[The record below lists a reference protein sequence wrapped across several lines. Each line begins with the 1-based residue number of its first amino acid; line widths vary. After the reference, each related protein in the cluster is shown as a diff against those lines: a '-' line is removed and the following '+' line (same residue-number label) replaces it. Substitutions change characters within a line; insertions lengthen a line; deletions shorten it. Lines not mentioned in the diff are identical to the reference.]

1 MKSLSKK
8 AISLILAV
16 LMIMDVFTPV
26 AVVASANSPQNNVHV
41 LDEVPESETNSQNN
55 EILIPATPQKN
66 PKDDTLL
73 PAEVPGQN
81 SSQNSSQKPAQKP
94 AQNNKTPNQSYKSW
108 TLVNPGKTTYAKGD
122 ILDLSQLSVRVTKE
136 DGTVTTLS
144 YVQLLKDTNF
154 DVIENVGNKINLQ
167 PGKGS
172 VTLVGPNLN
181 PITVNIVVNDS
192 TDKLQGTNSND
203 ELVPAID
210 AQAKEEND
218 ELVVAENPND
228 KKTNIIEGNEQNSP
242 EKELDK
248 QKKED
253 KLEEEVLK
261 GNVFDQVL
269 GKDTENPFG
278 LKLFKN
284 QNEAD
289 ILAGIDELSRMM
301 AEFRSQFPTEQTQ
314 EEIDAGL
321 IRIYNINPVDP
332 VVQDKPMSPVFLRS
346 AFRSAGLFEA
356 ASFNADQNQGLEMS
370 GEEIPEPVGADSNG
384 LNLDGKKFTVMTR
397 FETSNAL
404 GPIQPGQFF
413 NIHLDEKLLVKDP
426 STLEPLRYNGEV
438 IARPTYDFS
447 KNIIT
452 YTIIREIPE
461 NIKVP
466 VNIPVDYN
474 QGKITLGT
482 DGTFTVT
489 NKVSGLGVK
498 APKDLVPQKVDKNG
512 NLAGSIIEP
521 GRGDVPELIEA
532 DDKSYKVDMD
542 AVGIPVVKDGKLE
555 GFNWTAQVVSTKNL
569 AEIDFHVNFT
579 TVKGS
584 GLGQIQNLALDGG
597 KVDNPDNNGL
607 TGKLGIVDSIHY
619 NPNKKQG
626 NKFTYTFYTPVT
638 AIQETY
644 MLDINAVANNKVGA
658 KRIVGTQ
665 GYPRSKVEDATPN
678 RVGMNNRTSILGEF
692 TSETSAKWTVTDQV
706 STSDDGKLPLESR
719 QLGGNQTLQTGQVAI
734 YGIDKATG
742 KMVQIG
748 SVENANPIPGAGE
761 NAATGRPQGTEG
773 QPVGTIAAYEYT
785 TSINQPED
793 KNSLT
798 LGGVA
803 ISKYEDLSID
813 QNWGLPARTNMPAQ
827 NIYAVDNSG
836 TKVSDDANV
845 PEGTDGQSTRR
856 ITVPNAK
863 VWDIDLNGK
872 ATRNQPKIQQDLPK
886 DFTSDSKNYKA
897 VENYNYYEPDRK
909 EYYVH
914 NRAIAEVNKKY
925 GSFTLY
931 KVGTYKN
938 EQGAEVTEKLP
949 GATFRLFPGPEV
961 VTDKDGK
968 ATFSNIE
975 PGTYTLMEVQ
985 APAGYKPAADTKI
998 VVDENGKVL
1007 ATGPNA
1013 SQEGDKTATQYEE
1026 DEKYPL
1032 FMNLKSY
1039 AVGKKG
1045 EKMTTYIY
1053 LKPREG
1059 GGTNQNTRLNI
1070 IGYDNSNI
1078 NVQVFDVSPA
1088 QRPAVSQAMDLQ
1100 NSPEKSAGGNV
1111 LNQVH
1116 NFAIT
1121 GYPNVTD
1128 GFSGKKGYQI
1138 KFPFQRFGTNWG
1150 FLVKVEGKNNSTNG
1164 TVFFEWLLDGDK
1176 DTVKSNSKIQKA
1188 IYPVDPSNTSNNTN
1202 NTGGSTGNQS
1212 KDTIVTIK
1220 NEKFETSPVEVTK
1233 VNSDKEKLGNAIFVL
1248 KDSDNNI
1255 LKTVTSI
1262 STEGK
1267 DKGKV
1272 SFGKMP
1278 PGHYVIE
1285 EIQSPDG
1292 YINSQVVFDVVVDK
1306 TNQVTYTPRFKDGK
1320 GTPIQGVDYWIENE
1334 VIADEDTKVPVTWVE
1349 QKMYI
1354 SENNPGEIGTQDG
1367 VWEAYRYESLNY
1379 DLHVK
1384 ASKASPGG
1392 RLTIQFDPNLDF
1404 TQYVNEIPKI
1414 KDGNDVL
1421 AEPYFN
1427 YDSNTLTYVF
1437 TDKAKGGAL
1446 DYKLQIQGII
1456 PSKFYA
1462 KNSGEYTFTNKVAPD
1477 QGNVQGNASQ
1487 TVTIKGFYDDY
1498 DSRTDSPTQ
1507 MYYFRDVYKEGD
1519 QWYVKALAYYNPKAN
1534 AEGGRRN
1541 ARTLS
1546 FNWMTTN
1553 WFGDRNIA
1561 RWEGYG
1567 SKPAFEL
1574 DDLKVYRVL
1583 PVPTGFKNYVT
1594 NEPNMPRSM
1603 GIIPENDPN
1612 TYKLVYSHG
1621 IDPDK
1626 PLYNSQGNISVSYD
1640 PSKIISSGVINTSL
1654 PLAVSMPKI
1663 SSANEGYVI
1672 EQTFKVTDLDKF
1684 RTKFRTFYMTN
1695 GNLESAFASKVNLN
1709 ESAASQASKEIPK
1722 YYKQTIM
1729 MVNENYV
1736 PTKFSIRKLS
1746 EADKKLLA
1754 GAVFTLIDSNNNR
1767 KSKTSGLDG
1776 IITFDNLQP
1785 GEYTLKET
1793 KAPENFNKVEKTWN
1807 INVSKDGYVTIREIS
1822 FDGQGDYLAGDNLTL
1837 DVSNRPTGTDF
1848 KVYKKD
1854 DKNQPLQGAEFT
1866 LKKDK
1871 MDGDVVQTV
1880 KSDTNGVVNFEKLK
1894 EGTYILEEKTPP
1906 AGFKKINKSWV
1917 VEVGANNKVK
1927 VYEYKDPNA
1936 EKPPEKENTDA
1947 TKSLFG
1953 EDGTK
1958 WVNVG
1963 KRPLNGWTLDDN
1975 RWGGY
1980 VGNNHQPYKM
1990 GTRILGINK
1999 KDGYV
2004 IQRYVIN
2011 PEGNKVNLNYASI
2024 HREKPWYNNM
2034 DWYEGKGA
2042 EPYKIFTL
2050 DKPVTGYVEDIRLQN
2065 YNIKDITSSIK
2076 TEGKVISGQNR
2087 LYLNFENK
2095 DYDKPIIIDV
2105 KVPYESV
2112 NGGVGTGMDLY
2123 ADGAVYWKSD
2133 YYESVSY
2140 IVEGDDVVKKKEDQS
2155 TQDIKGDHVSDDSL
2169 DVTNERNKYE
2179 FKFKKVD
2186 QNKMTDV
2193 VTGATFKLTGP
2204 HPSTETKWA
2213 YSGKDSKDSPDRG
2226 DGMVYF
2232 RDLVPGTYKLEET
2245 GAAQG
2250 YEKANTDWT
2259 VTILADGKVYIKD
2272 NNPGNTV
2279 PDNNPEHKW
2288 QKVKVNEGTKDN
2300 KSVSQNKDFETRPKE
2315 KLNTNIVEVNNTT
2328 HRMRQVYILNNS
2340 PENLN
2345 NPELQIHAQPEN
2357 RDITDKNTKIVSIR
2371 EVDKTSTTTNI
2382 VNPGNTVPYKVETIS
2397 HNGHNRLKINTE
2409 VTGEKALEVTIET
2422 DMPTTGSIGTGMD
2435 FKNYTNTYWA
2445 AESYADA
2452 NNFVLEPIQESKVG
2466 KNSNLQVDKDFKEA
2480 NHGATRLAEEDGTSL
2495 SNTVALTANEDV
2507 SSVTSLSK
2515 ALRSRFFRSVDG
2527 LELGD
2532 EIVGKPV
2539 GAGNGWEKVDPS
2551 KSEGRAEI
2559 AHENNMIKTRIS
2571 EIDKT
2576 KDRFKQVFLFTDGS
2590 PGNER
2595 LIEIH
2600 RQPEDYEL
2608 RLGFG
2613 KDIETI
2619 VNVYKVNSS
2628 NIDEAL
2634 KGSKTK
2640 ISATVTQ
2647 KDAKT
2652 ERVNGKHVTKPR
2664 RVQISVP
2671 GTQRGYILVEV
2682 ETSYKKDVGL
2692 GSDYWPNRTSTYTKY
2707 WVGDSY
2713 SSEAGINKNVVPE
2726 KTYSLTLN
2734 TPDGNGTLTVKD
2746 NKTTGIKYQ
2755 ELVSVTANPK
2765 QGYELADLKI
2775 NGTSY
2780 FQLGKTTYEFNMPNG
2795 NSTIEATFKKSEMQ
2809 PKSHSITV
2817 YGASN
2822 GKVEVQQSAVKG
2834 ERVKFNITPKQ
2845 GYQLA
2850 SVIVA
2855 GRSGQVQIENG
2866 NEFVMPD
2873 EDVSINVSFT
2883 ILQPQT
2889 YTISTNVSEGGSVTP
2904 TQSTAT
2910 AGKTIGLDINP
2921 AEGYRLESVN
2931 VVDENDIKT
2940 AEYNFL
2946 YNNFTMPAKNVTVKV
2961 TFAKIQYSIIKE
2973 QSQGGTVSIDKT
2985 TATKDEKVTITVT
2998 PDEGYEVGQVTG
3010 DNIPIRLIDGK
3021 YPFKMPA
3028 RDVTI
3033 RVTFNKKEA
3042 IPETIY
3048 DVGID
3053 GNTNR
3058 KVVVYTRTAPDKA
3071 KAGELVEFTVTPNLD
3086 YEITSVYVKLSDG
3099 SGKNVEPLNH
3109 DGNKYSFTMPNQAVT
3124 IYANVKYVQPPAN
3137 SYIVGISTNIVNG
3150 SASTDKQRAVVG
3162 DKVRITATP
3171 IKGYS
3176 LESLSVTKQWGGNVD
3191 VQYDN
3196 QGPYFIM
3203 PSDSV
3208 TVYAK
3213 FKEGQGPNP
3222 GGGSDV
3228 QPDDNELGYLIYD
3241 PTRQDGKFEKETKIT
3256 NKKQGFVPKIF
3267 KRNFIGRPLEG
3278 ATFTVKKMT
3287 DNTYKTVDNSFASV
3301 TATSDDKGNVTFK
3314 DQSGNIVALEKG
3326 FYILTE
3332 DKAPTGYKKI
3342 IADWKIEVKDDGGR
3356 VYAVYKGP
3364 EDTPSSLVNDNEKAK
3379 AGDTTKENII
3389 VKSRLTDINP
3399 ESKTFVQ
3406 RIYIDTRK
3414 HSGIVNVQIIPKHK
3428 REEIDR
3434 PGLPPVTIKEG
3445 VKTAYRS
3452 TYKIANPGSNKDI
3465 ADGKFDHILRTY
3477 DLSGDNVTMINTARW
3492 RPFDWGFDED
3502 QLNLEQG
3509 VYIVEVEGYY
3519 DDSIIDKRVTN
3530 EVKINENYKFL
3541 DKNDNVTKDPTLK
3554 VPYDRTDLDEKD
3566 LAKLDLHVD
3575 LYEGKRE
3582 FKQLKVDA
3590 NGNASYEVVDK
3601 GSYQGGAAQVT
3612 DFVKSKKGEEAA
3624 KTWSNTQD
3632 HKTKYANFVG
3642 KEVVLNGNKTY
3653 ITGKVEPALGTPL
3666 LHADTSV
3673 NLKPIYDSEKEQE
3686 LPKEGMEIINDEE
3699 TYNITFSKH
3708 GKDDPNWADNGEQ
3721 VTRNRLEGAIFKLQE
3736 LAPGGYI
3743 DMPGTFVASAFNG
3756 YFGFRGLKPGR
3767 YRLMEVKAPEGYKPI
3782 KDAIL
3787 YMTIKYTGDIV
3798 DGKTGEITP
3807 GKGLVTLEYNENA
3820 NGIIKYAP
3828 GENAT
3833 EKDGK
3838 LVDYVTSATAKN
3850 MGKIINEKPGKGKV
3864 TIYKKDGGGN
3874 ALSGANFK
3882 LTRLSS
3888 KLQEDPTKPA
3898 DGTTGVSYNKESATI
3913 NETAIATIASKE
3925 APNPK
3930 VQNGKIISLDPVR
3943 VGDTSISGESIPN
3956 AEVTVKF
3963 SENSQF
3969 KVTTSTSGKFTVNV
3983 PGEVILSEN
3992 NQITAN
3998 IKGKGLVVFDELA
4011 IGNYVLEETK
4021 SPDGYQ
4027 NKGQKWYFTVG
4038 GKGLDPYAGPVTR
4051 KGEDL
4056 TKLISI
4062 TKSDIEVVKPN
4073 AGDTTEAGT
4082 IKPNS
4087 AHVLSIKSNFKLADG
4102 MEIRPG
4108 DYFKVKL
4115 SDYMDLKGIY
4125 DKELIDGLDIFA
4137 EGIGTIAKANYD
4149 YDNGIITYTFTDY
4162 ANTYDLKDFETTL
4175 TGHIRRDKLRYSE
4188 NNVPVGI
4195 MMLNGTNT
4203 FKNIKVVYEL
4213 DTASHT
4219 DRYGN
4224 NLNIASKITRF
4235 NPQTG
4240 EFEHII
4246 YLNREQRFSTA
4257 STLVYKPGTDVENL
4271 HVEEFKINEKWTQ
4284 SQYRKDNIDLFMPPS
4299 FYLDPA
4305 NYQYFRKPTD
4315 ETYSKIVNDE
4325 SPAKVQYNDGDLDW
4339 NDTYIIRMT
4348 GRIANG
4354 KDRSYFNPTVRI
4366 DNIVYPVWSARED
4379 YVYEQ
4384 WNKNLAEGKLEI
4396 TAINPMNEITF
4407 KKLDQSGEILPGA
4420 TFKLVKYNEGTK
4432 KWDDVAD
4439 STKTSGTDGLIKFEK
4454 LAPGKYGLVETE
4466 APDGYS
4472 KIEGNAVEFTVEKDG
4487 VITRKVTKPKDQVPV
4502 GQDPGEKPKEGTS
4515 TINLAGENQGAS
4527 SGESTN
4533 KKVDMVTVDEPVGNG
4548 PINVINY
4555 KDIEFQKVDAEL
4567 DGDNKK
4573 VFLPGA
4579 EFEVYKKDENGDYKP
4594 YKIKNSEGKEE
4605 TMIAKSGAEGKFKV
4619 SLNKPGDYALKETKA
4634 PEKYAKMPGWIKE
4647 FRLADGK
4654 LYTLEKDP
4662 IKASHTDSPHGWISS
4677 EVVSL
4682 DKEKGTFKQRIVIN
4696 PNHDNFTI
4704 PNDQSY
4710 LRIFENGWSI
4720 TPKADGE
4727 NNGGKVKVALIGKD
4741 STKKISDLKETD
4753 FKEEYSPE
4761 IYKPED
4767 GNTRSAYSLKTITG
4781 NSKTDGSVTTTDSI
4795 VVEYTGTLA
4804 QGNTK
4809 VDQKAE
4815 VILNYSI
4822 EDHVEYSLDWTVL
4835 TENKS
4840 VYAEHKLTV
4849 SVQVENKKAEYPG
4862 TGGMGTFIF
4871 TSCGLALMGL
4881 AYLSYRRRRGLVF
4894 DE

>member
-1 MKSLSKK
+1 MKSLSKR

-26 AVVASANSPQNNVHV
+26 AVVASTNSPQNNVHV

-55 EILIPATPQKN
+55 DILIPAKPQTN
-66 PKDDTLL
+66 PEEDTLV
-73 PAEVPGQN
+73 PAEVPG
-81 SSQNSSQKPAQKP
+81 QNSSQKPAQKP
-94 AQNNKTPNQSYKSW
+94 AQKPVQNNKTPNQSYKSW

-154 DVIENVGNKINLQ
+154 DIIENVGNKINLQ

-172 VTLVGPNLN
+172 VTLVGPSLN

-192 TDKLQGTNSND
+192 ADKLQGTNSKD

-210 AQAKEEND
+210 PQAKEEND

-242 EKELDK
+242 EKDK
-248 QKKED
+248 QTEE
-253 KLEEEVLK
+253 KLEEEALK

-269 GKDTENPFG
+269 GKDTESPFG

-289 ILAGIDELSRMM
+289 ILAGMDELSRMM

-332 VVQDKPMSPVFLRS
+332 AVQDKPMSPVFLRS

-426 STLEPLRYNGEV
+426 STLEPLRYNGEI

-489 NKVSGLGVK
+489 NKVSGLGVTN
-498 APKDLVPQKVDKNG
+498 PKDLIPQKVDKNG

-521 GRGDVPELIEA
+521 GRGDVPELIES

-542 AVGIPVVKDGKLE
+542 AVGIPVVENGVLK
-555 GFNWTAQVVSTKNL
+555 GFNWTAQVVSTVNL
-569 AEIDFHVNFT
+569 EGIDFHVNFT

-584 GLGQIQNLALDGG
+584 GLGEIQNLALDGEPV
-597 KVDNPDNNGL
+597 KKDQNNINGQ
-607 TGKLGIVDSIHY
+607 LGIVDSIHY
-619 NPNKKQG
+619 KPDKKDG

-638 AIQETY
+638 ATQETY
-644 MLDINAVANNKVGA
+644 MLDINAVANGKVGA

-665 GYPRSKVEDATPN
+665 GYPRDKVADATPN

-692 TSETSAKWTVTDQV
+692 PNSTQAKWTVTDQV

-719 QLGGNQTLQTGQVAI
+719 QLGGNQSLKTAKIAV
-734 YGIDKATG
+734 YGIDTATG
-742 KMVQIG
+742 KMVVKSAETII
-748 SVENANPIPGAGE
+748 NPPAIPGK
-761 NAATGRPQGTEG
+761 GTNPNTA

-785 TSINQPED
+785 TDLDQQNPSAY
-793 KNSLT
+793 T

-803 ISKYEDLSID
+803 ISKAQDLSID
-813 QNWGLPARTNMPAQ
+813 QNWGLATDAKMPAQ
-827 NIYAVDNSG
+827 TIKAVDAGGNELG
-836 TKVSDDANV
+836 KVDVPAATDDS
-845 PEGTDGQSTRR
+845 STRR
-856 ITVPNAK
+856 ITIPNVK
-863 VWDIDLNGK
+863 VWSIDNEGK
-872 ATRNQPKIQQDLPK
+872 ATKVLPKIDQGLPK
-886 DFTSDSKNYKA
+886 EETIGEKTFQFL
-897 VENYNYYEPDRK
+897 ENYNYYEPSRH

-914 NRAIAEVNKKY
+914 NRAVEKTQNKFGK
-925 GSFTLY
+925 FTLL
-931 KVGTYKN
+931 KTGPGDK
-938 EQGAEVTEKLP
+938 EGEPDKPLE

-985 APAGYKPAADTKI
+985 APQGYKPAADTKI

-1013 SQEGDKTATQYEE
+1013 SQESDKTATQYEE
-1026 DEKYPL
+1026 DKKYPL

-1039 AVGKKG
+1039 AVKQKDGK
-1045 EKMTTYIY
+1045 MVTYIY

-1070 IGYDNSNI
+1070 IGYNNDNSNFQ
-1078 NVQVFDVSPA
+1078 VQVFDVSPG
-1088 QRPAVSQAMDLQ
+1088 QRPKVSEAMDLQ
-1100 NSPEKSAGGNV
+1100 NSPETFAGGNV
-1111 LNQVH
+1111 LNQVN

-1121 GYPNVTD
+1121 GYPNVKD
-1128 GFSGKKGYQI
+1128 GFSGKTGYQI
-1138 KFPFQRFGTNWG
+1138 KLPYQRFGTNWG
-1150 FLVKVEGKNNSTNG
+1150 FLVKVEGTNNSTDG
-1164 TVFFEWLLDGDK
+1164 TVFFEWLLDGDYN
-1176 DTVKSNSKIQKA
+1176 TVNSNSKIQKA
-1188 IYPVDPSNTSNNTN
+1188 IYPVDSNNISN
-1202 NTGGSTGNQS
+1202 NTGGSTTNNQ

-1220 NEKFETSPVEVTK
+1220 NEKFKPIPIEVTK
-1233 VNSDKEKLGNAIFVL
+1233 VDSNKEPLGNATFVL

-1255 LKTVTSI
+1255 IKTVTSN
-1262 STEGK
+1262 SAEGEN
-1267 DKGKV
+1267 KGKV
-1272 SFGKMP
+1272 SFEDMP

-1292 YINSQVVFDVVVDK
+1292 YINSQLVFDVVVDK
-1306 TNQVTYTPRFKDGK
+1306 ANQVTYTPRFKYGK
-1320 GTPIQGVDYWIENE
+1320 GTPIQGVDYWIENKE
-1334 VIADEDTKVPVTWVE
+1334 IVDENAKVPVTTVN

-1379 DLHVK
+1379 EATIK
-1384 ASKASPGG
+1384 TNTAQKGS

-1404 TQYVNEIPKI
+1404 TQYVNEIPKLI
-1414 KDGNDVL
+1414 DNGTVIAD
-1421 AEPYFN
+1421 PYFN

-1437 TDKAKGGAL
+1437 NQNSKQGETEF
-1446 DYKLQIQGII
+1446 KLKIVGII

-1462 KNSGEYTFTNKVAPD
+1462 KNSGTYSFTNVVAPG
-1477 QGNVQGNASQ
+1477 QTGVKGNQ
-1487 TVTIKGFYDDY
+1487 TETTTVKAFYDDY
-1498 DSRTDSPTQ
+1498 DSAKDGSQPTQ

-1519 QWYVKALAYYNPKAN
+1519 QWYVKALAYYNPMAN
-1534 AEGGRRN
+1534 AQGNRRDP
-1541 ARTLS
+1541 RTLS

-1567 SKPAFEL
+1567 AEPAFKL
-1574 DDLKVYRVL
+1574 NDLKVYRVL
-1583 PVPTGFKNYVT
+1583 PVPKFTYFT

-1603 GIIPENDPN
+1603 GIVPENDPN

-1626 PLYNSQGNISVSYD
+1626 TLYDSQGNISVTYN
-1640 PSKIISSGVINTSL
+1640 PSMIISSGGVNTSL
-1654 PLAVSMPKI
+1654 PLSVSMPKI
-1663 SSANEGYVI
+1663 SDANEGYVI

-1684 RTKFRTFYMTN
+1684 RKKFRTFYMTN
-1695 GNLESAFASKVNLN
+1695 GKLESAFASKVNLN
-1709 ESAASQASKEIPK
+1709 EAAASQASKEIPK

-1729 MVNENYV
+1729 MVNEKYV
-1736 PTKFSIRKLS
+1736 PTKFSIKKLS
-1746 EADKKLLA
+1746 EADGKLLA

-1767 KSKTSGLDG
+1767 KSKTTGLDG

-1793 KAPENFNKVEKTWN
+1793 KAPDNFNPVDKTWHV
-1807 INVSKDGYVTIREIS
+1807 NVTKDGNVTIREIR

-1854 DKNQPLQGAEFT
+1854 DANQPLQGAEFT
-1866 LKKDK
+1866 LTKQSDK
-1871 MDGDVVQTV
+1871 SVRTV

-1953 EDGTK
+1953 KDGTK

-1963 KRPLNGWTLDDN
+1963 KRPLNGWDLNDN

-1980 VGNNHQPYKM
+1980 VGNSQQPYKM

-1999 KDGYV
+1999 GQKYV
-2004 IQRYVIN
+2004 IQRYIIN
-2011 PEGNKVNLNYASI
+2011 PEAGNMNLNSAVI

-2034 DWYEGKGA
+2034 TWYAGKEDIKA
-2042 EPYKIFTL
+2042 FIL
-2050 DKPVTGYVEDIRLQN
+2050 NKPVTGYVEDIRLQDFGLTELSIGGLN
-2065 YNIKDITSSIK
+2065 SDIK
-2076 TEGKVISGQNR
+2076 TGTVQYSGNQQR
-2087 LYLNFENK
+2087 LSLQFTDAAKTKIGNN
-2095 DYDKPIIIDV
+2095 PIIIDV
-2105 KVPYESV
+2105 KVPYTNE

-2123 ADGAVYWKSD
+2123 ADGTVYWKSD

-2186 QNKMTDV
+2186 QDKDTDA
-2193 VTGATFKLTGP
+2193 VTGATFKLQGP
-2204 HPSTETKWA
+2204 KIDDKNLGEEFWA
-2213 YSGKDSKDSPDRG
+2213 HSGKD
-2226 DGMVYF
+2226 GMVNF
-2232 RDLVPGTYKLEET
+2232 KDLVPGVYKLIET
-2245 GAAQG
+2245 GPAQG
-2250 YEKANTDWT
+2250 YEPSHTDWT
-2259 VTILADGKVYIKD
+2259 VFITREGKTYIRD
-2272 NNPGNTV
+2272 NNSNTGGEA
-2279 PDNNPEHKW
+2279 NPNTQW
-2288 QKVKVNEGTKDN
+2288 QKVTPNDKQVNKTFANLPNNPPKVAT
-2300 KSVSQNKDFETRPKE
+2300 Q
-2315 KLNTNIVEVNNTT
+2315 IVEVNKKLNKF
-2328 HRMRQVYILNNS
+2328 RQVFIINGNPETLKDTYFELHAQEETRSLNDSNIKIVSLKEIGQDSTPTDIKNPGADVTYTKEPLNKNGFDRIRIKPNVAGPEHRLALTIEGDIPYSGTIGTGLDFYNYGSYDQNNKYTGNHYWAAENYPSLADMTLQDSQPSSSGKSRSVYVADDSQAIGPKPRSVSAYMMRSMSLDAKDQTLAEMVMGNELEIGDNLVGTAVRSGNGWETVDTSKSDDPDVSNDSPGFIETKIFEINKTEGKYRQRFLIKPGKNLNTPKFSIHSQPEKNHLNGGGPSSNGIPVPLNFKVISMKAVEYNSSINDPKYTGESLSLRNYLNNQINGYYRYEGYIKTNGKKAIVIDVEYDYPKS
-2340 PENLN
+2340 GKIGLGIDFYPVSTDQSTKYWTAESYSNGAGGINYKTQETTYKITKN
-2345 NPELQIHAQPEN
+2345 NPSNGSLTITKETGIKEGEQVTITATPSNGFILESLMVDNKQVSVDGNNQYVLTMPGHDVNVIATFKAKPQETYKVWTENTKLKAEPNENVSAGTPVKVTVTLDSNEELDRLYYNDGIIDV
-2357 RDITDKNTKIVSIR
+2357 DIDKNTMTFNMPASNVMVKATFKQITQPQPTEYSI
-2371 EVDKTSTTTNI
+2371 TSYNSTTGSVTAKPNAKPGETVKLTVTPANGYEIESINITNEHEVGIPGLYVNQKDLTFQMPSQNVKIIATFRLKKQVKSFSVVGDNDGIRGRVAVDPTESNNGYAKVGEKVTFTVIPGYNYKVKRVYLRTNNGRIIDNVAVLEANNKGYFIMPDISPDESITI
-2382 VNPGNTVPYKVETIS
+2382 VASYDKLKAGDREETYQATEKIPYKVEKT
-2397 HNGHNRLKINTE
+2397 
-2409 VTGEKALEVTIET
+2409 
-2422 DMPTTGSIGTGMD
+2422 
-2435 FKNYTNTYWA
+2435 
-2445 AESYADA
+2445 
-2452 NNFVLEPIQESKVG
+2452 
-2466 KNSNLQVDKDFKEA
+2466 
-2480 NHGATRLAEEDGTSL
+2480 
-2495 SNTVALTANEDV
+2495 
-2507 SSVTSLSK
+2507 
-2515 ALRSRFFRSVDG
+2515 
-2527 LELGD
+2527 
-2532 EIVGKPV
+2532 
-2539 GAGNGWEKVDPS
+2539 VDP
-2551 KSEGRAEI
+2551 KLG
-2559 AHENNMIKTRIS
+2559 
-2571 EIDKT
+2571 
-2576 KDRFKQVFLFTDGS
+2576 
-2590 PGNER
+2590 PGVKEVD
-2595 LIEIH
+2595 
-2600 RQPEDYEL
+2600 Q
-2608 RLGFG
+2608 
-2613 KDIETI
+2613 
-2619 VNVYKVNSS
+2619 
-2628 NIDEAL
+2628 
-2634 KGSKTK
+2634 KG
-2640 ISATVTQ
+2640 
-2647 KDAKT
+2647 
-2652 ERVNGKHVTKPR
+2652 
-2664 RVQISVP
+2664 
-2671 GTQRGYILVEV
+2671 VE
-2682 ETSYKKDVGL
+2682 
-2692 GSDYWPNRTSTYTKY
+2692 
-2707 WVGDSY
+2707 
-2713 SSEAGINKNVVPE
+2713 
-2726 KTYSLTLN
+2726 
-2734 TPDGNGTLTVKD
+2734 
-2746 NKTTGIKYQ
+2746 
-2755 ELVSVTANPK
+2755 
-2765 QGYELADLKI
+2765 
-2775 NGTSY
+2775 
-2780 FQLGKTTYEFNMPNG
+2780 
-2795 NSTIEATFKKSEMQ
+2795 
-2809 PKSHSITV
+2809 
-2817 YGASN
+2817 
-2822 GKVEVQQSAVKG
+2822 
-2834 ERVKFNITPKQ
+2834 
-2845 GYQLA
+2845 
-2850 SVIVA
+2850 
-2855 GRSGQVQIENG
+2855 
-2866 NEFVMPD
+2866 
-2873 EDVSINVSFT
+2873 
-2883 ILQPQT
+2883 
-2889 YTISTNVSEGGSVTP
+2889 GSVTYNYVI
-2904 TQSTAT
+2904 SIEKGTA
-2910 AGKTIGLDINP
+2910 AD
-2921 AEGYRLESVN
+2921 
-2931 VVDENDIKT
+2931 
-2940 AEYNFL
+2940 AEY
-2946 YNNFTMPAKNVTVKV
+2946 PADWPQDLLA
-2961 TFAKIQYSIIKE
+2961 TFQAMK
-2973 QSQGGTVSIDKT
+2973 G
-2985 TATKDEKVTITVT
+2985 
-2998 PDEGYEVGQVTG
+2998 EGDRIAAYARTEVAGS
-3010 DNIPIRLIDGK
+3010 
-3021 YPFKMPA
+3021 
-3028 RDVTI
+3028 
-3033 RVTFNKKEA
+3033 
-3042 IPETIY
+3042 
-3048 DVGID
+3048 
-3053 GNTNR
+3053 
-3058 KVVVYTRTAPDKA
+3058 RTAPTT
-3071 KAGELVEFTVTPNLD
+3071 E
-3086 YEITSVYVKLSDG
+3086 
-3099 SGKNVEPLNH
+3099 
-3109 DGNKYSFTMPNQAVT
+3109 
-3124 IYANVKYVQPPAN
+3124 
-3137 SYIVGISTNIVNG
+3137 
-3150 SASTDKQRAVVG
+3150 
-3162 DKVRITATP
+3162 KVRVGKSDDPIDNYEKQPGDIEVPDGTTAE
-3171 IKGYS
+3171 I
-3176 LESLSVTKQWGGNVD
+3176 L
-3191 VQYDN
+3191 
-3196 QGPYFIM
+3196 
-3203 PSDSV
+3203 
-3208 TVYAK
+3208 
-3213 FKEGQGPNP
+3213 
-3222 GGGSDV
+3222 
-3228 QPDDNELGYLIYD
+3228 
-3241 PTRQDGKFEKETKIT
+3241 KIT

-3267 KRNFIGRPLEG
+3267 KRNAIGRPLEG
-3278 ATFTVKKMT
+3278 ATFTVNKMT
-3287 DNTYKTVDNSFASV
+3287 NDTYKTRDKSFAP
-3301 TATSDDKGNVTFK
+3301 AIGTSDKE
-3314 DQSGNIVALEKG
+3314 GNITFTDQAGNPIALKPG
-3326 FYILTE
+3326 YYTLTE

-3364 EDTPSSLVNDNEKAK
+3364 SDTPSSLVNDDKKAK
-3379 AGDTTKENII
+3379 AGDTTEKNII

-3406 RIYIDTRK
+3406 RIYIDTRQ
-3414 HSGIVNVQIIPKHK
+3414 HSGIVNVQITPKHK

-3502 QLNLEQG
+3502 QLNLEPG

-3519 DDSIIDKRVTN
+3519 DDSIIDKKVTN
-3530 EVKINENYKFL
+3530 EVKINDDYQFLNKENKIEK
-3541 DKNDNVTKDPTLK
+3541 DAEGKIITKPTLK
-3554 VPYDRTDLDEKD
+3554 DPYERKDIDEKD

-3590 NGNASYEVVDK
+3590 NGNTSYEVVDK

-3612 DFVKSKKGEEAA
+3612 GYVKSKKGEDTA
-3624 KTWSNTQD
+3624 KEWSGTQD
-3632 HKTKYANFVG
+3632 PKTKYANFVG
-3642 KEVVLNGNKTY
+3642 KEVVYNGKTY
-3653 ITGKVEPALGTPL
+3653 VTGKVEPAIGTPL

-3708 GKDDPNWADNGEQ
+3708 GKDDPNWEDNGGE

-3787 YMTIKYTGDIV
+3787 YMTIKYTGKV
-3798 DGKTGEITP
+3798 VNNETGEITP
-3807 GKGLVTLEYNENA
+3807 GRGLVTLEYNKNA
-3820 NGIIKYAP
+3820 NGIVKYAP
-3828 GENAT
+3828 DAKDENGKPIT
-3833 EKDGK
+3833 PKDGV

-3864 TIYKKDGGGN
+3864 TIYKKDGEGKALN
-3874 ALSGANFK
+3874 AANFT

-3888 KLQEDPTKPA
+3888 KLQKDPTKPA
-3898 DGTTGVSYNKESATI
+3898 DGSTGVSYNKESATI
-3913 NETAIATIASKE
+3913 NETAIATIGSKE
-3925 APNPK
+3925 DPNPK

-3983 PGEVILSEN
+3983 PGGVTLSEK

-3998 IKGKGLVVFDELA
+3998 IEGKGLVVFDELA

-4051 KGEDL
+4051 KGGDIS
-4056 TKLISI
+4056 KSISI
-4062 TKSDIEVVKPN
+4062 DKSTIKVVKPN
-4073 AGDTTEAGT
+4073 ADDKTQAGT

-4175 TGHIRRDKLRYSE
+4175 TGHIRRDNLRYSKD
-4188 NNVPVGI
+4188 NVPVGI
-4195 MMLNGTNT
+4195 MMLNGKNT
-4203 FKNIKVVYEL
+4203 FKNINVAYEL

-4246 YLNREQRFSTA
+4246 YLNREQKFSTA

-4271 HVEEFKINEKWTQ
+4271 HVEEFKINEKWTE

-4299 FYLDPA
+4299 FYLDPS

-4396 TAINPMNEITF
+4396 TAINPINEITF
-4407 KKLDQSGEILPGA
+4407 KKLDQSGEILKGA
-4420 TFKLVKYNEGTK
+4420 KFKLVKNNGNTWE
-4432 KWDDVAD
+4432 DVKD
-4439 STKTSGTDGLIKFEK
+4439 SDGNTIIKASGEDGLFKFEK

-4502 GQDPGEKPKEGTS
+4502 GEKPEDQPKEGKS
-4515 TINLAGENQGAS
+4515 PINPAGENQGAS

-4533 KKVDMVTVDEPVGNG
+4533 KKVEMVTVDEPVGNG

-4594 YKIKNSEGKEE
+4594 YTIKNSEGKEE
-4605 TMIAKSGAEGKFKV
+4605 TMTAKSGAEGKFKV

-4662 IKASHTDSPHGWISS
+4662 IKASQIKGLKGKITS
-4677 EVVSL
+4677 EVLSV

-4727 NNGGKVKVALIGKD
+4727 KNGGKIKVALIK
-4741 STKKISDLKETD
+4741 STDNKKPSDLVADD
-4753 FKEEYSPE
+4753 FKTEYSPE
-4761 IYKPED
+4761 IYKPEV
-4767 GNTRSAYSLKTITG
+4767 GNTRSAYSLKGIIGKGTTV
-4781 NSKTDGSVTTTDSI
+4781 GSVTTTDSI

-4804 QGNTK
+4804 QGKTK
-4809 VDQKAE
+4809 VDQKADI
-4815 VILNYSI
+4815 ILNYSI
-4822 EDHVEYSLDWTVL
+4822 EDHVEYSLEWTTLVDG
-4835 TENKS
+4835 KP
-4840 VYAEHKLTV
+4840 VYSEYNPKLPIE
-4849 SVQVENKKAEYPG
+4849 VENKKAEYPS

-4871 TSCGLALMGL
+4871 TSIGMSLIGL
-4881 AYLSYRRRRGLVF
+4881 AYLSYRRKRGLVI